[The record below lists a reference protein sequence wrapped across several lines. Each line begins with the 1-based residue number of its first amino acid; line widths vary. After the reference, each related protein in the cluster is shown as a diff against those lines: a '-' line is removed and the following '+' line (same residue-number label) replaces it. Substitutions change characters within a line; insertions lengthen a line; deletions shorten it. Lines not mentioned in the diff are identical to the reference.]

1 MEMKSLTIGGKTYDE
16 FNPAASEMNKKLDKT
31 GGTLTGNVNMFGYTL
46 QTEQIELKTGN
57 IDGVVMYS
65 ESTEANTVNKPVL
78 SLYGSDADQAVTIFN
93 VETPTRPYEAA
104 NKKYVD
110 SLYATPNNAPLTFT
124 GAVEATYDGTENVT
138 VNIPSGGSEVWEEI
152 RTIEISEDIVK
163 TTISTDNN
171 GRPFSLKKIYI
182 EIKVVPPTNTDIT
195 YNATVCC
202 AFNGND
208 PWGLQKVTLGESPK
222 KGEPY
227 AILMISG
234 FDSYAGKII
243 PVFVKAPD
251 VQSTANI
258 LTNGRGTYESRG
270 AFSVGTLSDI
280 NVPALSPCHSI
291 GIGSYRLSLF
301 AGTTIKIYGVR
312 A

>member
-16 FNPAASEMNKKLDKT
+16 FNPASAEMDKKLDKT
-31 GGTLTGNVNMFGYTL
+31 GGTVTGNINMPGHTL
-46 QTEQIELKTGN
+46 HTEQIELKTGN

-65 ESTEANTVNKPVL
+65 ESTQANTVNKPVL
-78 SLYGSDADQAVTIFN
+78 SLYGSSADQAVTIFN

-124 GAVEATYDGTENVT
+124 GAVKAIYDGTKSVI
-138 VNIPSGGSEVWEEI
+138 VNIPNGGNEVWEEI
-152 RTIEISEDIVK
+152 RTMEISEDIVK
-163 TTISTDNN
+163 TIISTDNN
-171 GRPFSLKKIYI
+171 GAPFSLKKIYI
-182 EIKVVPPTNTDIT
+182 EIKVVPPTNTDIN

-202 AFNGND
+202 EFNGND
-208 PWGLQKVTLGESPK
+208 PWELQKVNLGESPK
-222 KGEPY
+222 NGEPH

-251 VQSTANI
+251 GQSTANT
-258 LTNGRGTYESRG
+258 LTNGKGTYDGRG
-270 AFSVGTLSDI
+270 AFSV
-280 NVPALSPCHSI
+280 SPCHSI